1 MPPRALGRRRADV
14 RRRVRRGSRARG
26 SAAFASGVFA
36 CAALLS
42 VAPASA
48 AEVLIVGDTQY
59 RPVADVV
66 AAIGA
71 TLRSPAKVYATS
83 EVRGRLES
91 VVAGERARLVVALG
105 KDALR
110 EAIRLPPPTG
120 VIYGLVIVPPKV
132 SASNVTGVY
141 MATPVAEYVDA
152 VRRYLPTIKRIS
164 VVGSEDLLKAL
175 DIGDTSHV
183 ATHSVR
189 SPSELV
195 STLERLD
202 EPQAILLLPDV
213 TLITSAV
220 MERAYLLSYRKNV
233 PLLGISEGNVRQ
245 GSLFALVF
253 DPASLGRQIGEEVAA
268 ALNGKAIA
276 AMPPSPPHTFN
287 LCINIETARRMG
299 IAVPG
304 EMLKRAKRVYP

>member
-1 MPPRALGRRRADV
+1 MPSRDLNRLRVDA
-14 RRRVRRGSRARG
+14 RRRVRRWARARG
-26 SAAFASGVFA
+26 RAALALGLFA

-48 AEVLIVGDTQY
+48 AEVIIVGDTQY

-71 TLRSPAKVYATS
+71 TLRSPAKVYTTS
-83 EVRGRLES
+83 DVRGRLES

-105 KDALR
+105 KDALK
-110 EAIRLPPPTG
+110 EAVRLPPPTG
-120 VIYGLVIVPPKV
+120 VVYGLVIVPPKV
-132 SASNVTGVY
+132 AASNVTGVY
-141 MATPVAEYVDA
+141 MATPVGEYVNA
-152 VRRYLPTIKRIS
+152 VRRYLPAIKRIS

-175 DIGDTSHV
+175 DIGDPLHV
-183 ATHSVR
+183 ATYGVS

-220 MERAYLLSYRKNV
+220 MERAYLFSYRKNI

-276 AMPPSPPHTFN
+276 AMPPSPPHTFD
-287 LCINIETARRMG
+287 LCVNTETARRMG
-299 IAVPG
+299 IAVPE
-304 EMLKRAKRVYP
+304 EMLKRAKRIYP